1 MVPID
6 GFFEFKPLEN
16 KTKQPYYLYE
26 KRRKEDARDSQP
38 LLLAGLWDTW
48 TDSESSDAGPTDPLY
63 SVTLLTM
70 DSCSEISWLHH
81 RQPCIMPIE
90 TARRWLDRSC
100 DPAEVLSSM
109 RHACRSPNLAW
120 HRVSNEINKTTY
132 QRRDCAT
139 QIDNRKGAITSFF
152 SSRSSP
158 PAVASRAS
166 GRAGS
171 NRIGSATGYAN
182 ATSSSASTN
191 KKNKK
196 KRPRNSIKSFFQPS
210 PEKKAKK
217 NMEGSTEAGQDGG
230 GDYVILIDYL

>member
-1 MVPID
+1 
-6 GFFEFKPLEN
+6 
-16 KTKQPYYLYE
+16 
-26 KRRKEDARDSQP
+26 
-38 LLLAGLWDTW
+38 
-48 TDSESSDAGPTDPLY
+48 
-63 SVTLLTM
+63 
-70 DSCSEISWLHH
+70 
-81 RQPCIMPIE
+81 
-90 TARRWLDRSC
+90 
-100 DPAEVLSSM
+100 M

-158 PAVASRAS
+158 PAVASRAGHRTDVAGA

-230 GDYVILIDYL
+230 GDYVILID